1 MSNEYMKQ
9 TWSIRRRVYMSQ
21 IPEWCAKG
29 NCFTI
34 SPSRRNMFVYPKHIS
49 SFTIHTPNAAPQL
62 VFPIVSLCAHFFF
75 YFTLIRYLKKIAAL
89 TNRVSRLHIEFQLST
104 SSQRVIF
111 EQRVRYVFTSIKYPI
126 YSVARQL
133 AV

>member
-1 MSNEYMKQ
+1 
-9 TWSIRRRVYMSQ
+9 
-21 IPEWCAKG
+21 
-29 NCFTI
+29 
-34 SPSRRNMFVYPKHIS
+34 MFVYPKHIS

-62 VFPIVSLCAHFFF
+62 VFPIVSLCAHFFLLHF
-75 YFTLIRYLKKIAAL
+75 NQVPQKIAAL
-89 TNRVSRLHIEFQLST
+89 TNRVSRLHIEFQLSA